1 MLRERSASP
10 ALMQALCL
18 ARSFS
23 GVVSPAH
30 TAQHTGPERRAG
42 GCVLCGI
49 CAGGSGQHLPPSSLP
64 YPLPAFPCPSLP
76 MPSKH
81 TRNSPVSPSMLLART
96 FPAKFPC
103 SGVAVQCVDVFP
115 MTVYKPFGAG
125 VCPGV
130 CGVSGSSGAG
140 IRSTTEVLSVTQHQL
155 DTFSSHACDVRL
167 H

>member
-1 MLRERSASP
+1 MLRERSAGP

-30 TAQHTGPERRAG
+30 TAQHTRPERRAG
-42 GCVLCGI
+42 GCV
-49 CAGGSGQHLPPSSLP
+49 GSVQVGQASTRLLHPFPTPPCLSL
-64 YPLPAFPCPSLP
+64 S
-76 MPSKH
+76 
-81 TRNSPVSPSMLLART
+81 
-96 FPAKFPC
+96 FPAH
-103 SGVAVQCVDVFP
+103 AVQVHQEQSCVPLHAACQDISCKVPLFRSSSAMLDVFP
-115 MTVYKPFGAG
+115 MTVCKPFDAG